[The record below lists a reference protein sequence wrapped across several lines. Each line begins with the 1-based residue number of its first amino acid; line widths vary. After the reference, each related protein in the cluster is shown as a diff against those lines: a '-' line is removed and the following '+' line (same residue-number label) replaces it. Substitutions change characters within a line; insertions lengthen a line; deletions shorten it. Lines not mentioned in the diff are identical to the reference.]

1 MSIWME
7 YKYGS
12 LTSDNLID
20 IAEYM
25 RKQIYFL
32 LLITDPN
39 TQNHYTNINVDDAF
53 ENVLTNFGGVCSAFF
68 HPRIL
73 VNIIGSLE
81 SALIDYH
88 ATVYT
93 PETFKSS
100 KCRKLIL
107 DAGNEVL
114 RLK

>member
-1 MSIWME
+1 ME
-7 YKYGS
+7 YKYGTLS
-12 LTSDNLID
+12 SVDLASTT
-20 IAEYM
+20 EYM

-39 TQNHYTNINVDDAF
+39 TQSQYSNINVNDAF
-53 ENVLTNFGGVCSAFF
+53 DNVLTNFAGVCNAFF

-73 VNIIGSLE
+73 VNIIGALE
-81 SALIDYH
+81 SALMDYKS
-88 ATVYT
+88 TVYT
-93 PETFKSS
+93 PETFKNS